1 MGFEVC
7 LTRDAEADFDAI
19 LEGTA
24 ETWSPEQASR
34 WGAEMSAAIDS
45 LEHFPRRC
53 RLARTASAS
62 REIRVLDIG
71 RGRNRI
77 LAYFEV
83 DGDLVRVVRLLHSR
97 RDERL

>member
-1 MGFEVC
+1 MAFEVRISARARRDIDRIVED
-7 LTRDAEADFDAI
+7 TRQA
-19 LEGTA
+19 
-24 ETWSPEQASR
+24 WSEEQAIR
-34 WGAEMSAAIDS
+34 WGRHLLEDLFS

-53 RLARTASAS
+53 RLARTATAS

-77 LAYFEV
+77 LAYYQIVGEE
-83 DGDLVRVVRLLHSR
+83 LRILRLIHSR